1 MFGYTPTKNSWRH
14 AQRNKI
20 PNNEPFQDTRMDA
33 ELLYKK
39 LLAHLQTRITKS
51 NPPLALAGLAIGGAW
66 IAERLARDLG
76 LPNYGVINVAFHRD
90 DYAEKGLA
98 AMRSSDSMATHL
110 PFDVAGAHIVL
121 IDDVLLTGRT
131 VRAALN
137 ELFDFGRPASV
148 ELMVL
153 ADRGKRELPIAAD
166 FVGEHVTLADHQILA
181 LEKISHDGSDSQYS
195 FQFVL
200 EERAA

>member
-1 MFGYTPTKNSWRH
+1 
-14 AQRNKI
+14 
-20 PNNEPFQDTRMDA
+20 MDA

-39 LLAHLQTRITKS
+39 LLAHLQARLANQAQPI
-51 NPPLALAGLAIGGAW
+51 ALAGLAIGGAW
-66 IAERLARDLG
+66 IAERLAHDLN
-76 LPNYGVINVAFHRD
+76 LPRYGVINVAFHRD

-98 AMRSSDSMATHL
+98 AIRSAEGMATHL

-137 ELFDFGRPASV
+137 ELFDFGRPAKV

-153 ADRGKRELPIAAD
+153 ADRSKRELPIAAD
-166 FVGEHVTLADHQILA
+166 FIGEQVHVPEHQILA
-181 LEKISHDGSDSQYS
+181 LEKHGLEVGSRQST
-195 FQFVL
+195 FRFVI

>member
-1 MFGYTPTKNSWRH
+1 
-14 AQRNKI
+14 
-20 PNNEPFQDTRMDA
+20 MDA

-39 LLAHLQTRITKS
+39 LLAHLEAKVAKQSEPIV
-51 NPPLALAGLAIGGAW
+51 LAGLAIGGAW
-66 IAERLARDLG
+66 IAERLARDLK
-76 LPNYGVINVAFHRD
+76 LPHYGVINVAFHRD
-90 DYAEKGLA
+90 DYAEKGLSA
-98 AMRSSDSMATHL
+98 IRSAESMATHL
-110 PFDVAGAHIVL
+110 PFEVVGAHIVL

-148 ELMVL
+148 VLMVL

-166 FVGEHVTLADHQILA
+166 FVGEHVTVADHQILA
-181 LEKISHDGSDSQYS
+181 LEKISRDGSDSQYT